1 MTGDTRSVS
10 IAILA
15 DVHGNSLALD
25 AVITD
30 ARGVGADRF
39 WLLGDQVAM
48 GPDPVGTVQRLR
60 RLDPEFRI
68 TGNTDRYV

>member
-1 MTGDTRSVS
+1 MTRDTRRVS
-10 IAILA
+10 IAVLT

-30 ARGVGADRF
+30 ARGMGADRF
-39 WLLGDQVAM
+39 WLLGDLVAM
-48 GPDPVGTVQRLR
+48 GPDPVGTVQRLP
-60 RLDPEFRI
+60 RLEPEFRI